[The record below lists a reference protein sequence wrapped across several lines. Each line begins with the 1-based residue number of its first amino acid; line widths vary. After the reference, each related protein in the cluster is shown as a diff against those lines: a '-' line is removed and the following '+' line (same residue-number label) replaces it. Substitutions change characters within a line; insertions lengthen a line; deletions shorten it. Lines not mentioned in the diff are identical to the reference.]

1 MWIRSL
7 WHKFREQLRRLTVFR
22 SLKTRFFI
30 IFLLVGIITS
40 ISVRS
45 SILRNYEERAISVRT
60 SDVQNQFKILA
71 NHLITYGYL
80 QDTSSEIINAELEQF
95 SNLYDGRVLIID
107 KNFKFDFFRMCVTI
121 AVVLV
126 LPCVPA
132 IATLRPKSLD
142 TSPKNS
148 CLSYN
153 FASLCFAKTSSLL
166 SALIALEKT
175 TISASIF

>member
-30 IFLLVGIITS
+30 IFLLVGIIPS

-60 SDVQNQFKILA
+60 SDMQNQFKILA

-80 QDTSSEIINAELEQF
+80 QDTSSEILNAELEQF
-95 SNLYDGRVLIID
+95 SNLYL
-107 KNFKFDFFRMCVTI
+107 
-121 AVVLV
+121 
-126 LPCVPA
+126 
-132 IATLRPKSLD
+132 SLW
-142 TSPKNS
+142 
-148 CLSYN
+148 
-153 FASLCFAKTSSLL
+153 FLCSLL
-166 SALIALEKT
+166 KVCAHCHIH
-175 TISASIF
+175 